1 MSTSNKRSIDE
12 IDRKDSD
19 KDAQQVP
26 GSRKELIDQASGL
39 SKRHQPLSI
48 QDLDSTTTTTTTAAT
63 GATSTTTTTT
73 TNNTKLDQESITSTA
88 INNDQKESPVP
99 TNENNADNKLVDRI
113 SLDNA
118 AEASITSARE
128 EQVPAATE
136 QQQAS
141 VPDARRPVSTTTPTP
156 KEHHQIVPVKEPT
169 IFNIRPVDDIALYI
183 ADIIGEHC
191 RTQHVEVS
199 SLYIYLSIYTY
210 IYIYID

>member
-39 SKRHQPLSI
+39 SKRHQPLSV
-48 QDLDSTTTTTTTAAT
+48 QDLDSTTIDAATAAMSTTTTAD
-63 GATSTTTTTT
+63 
-73 TNNTKLDQESITSTA
+73 NTKLDQESITSTT
-88 INNDQKESPVP
+88 INNDQKESPVS

-199 SLYIYLSIYTY
+199 SLYSVSFYIHISIS
-210 IYIYID
+210 ILIE